1 MDYLIGISVLFVL
14 ACGCIIVECC
24 ECDCNCSDDI
34 NNDIQ
39 ISNVTTPVHDD
50 DDLRNQLEVS

>member
-50 DDLRNQLEVS
+50 DDHIEI